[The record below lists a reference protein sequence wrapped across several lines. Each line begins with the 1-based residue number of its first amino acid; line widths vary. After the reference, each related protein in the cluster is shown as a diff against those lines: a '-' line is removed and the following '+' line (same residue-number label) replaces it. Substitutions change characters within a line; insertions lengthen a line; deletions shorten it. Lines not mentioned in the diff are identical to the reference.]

1 MRGIQF
7 DEYHTADDW
16 GLILS
21 AKEIKP
27 PQAKIIKISVD
38 GRDGDL
44 DLSETLTG
52 DISYSDRN
60 ASFSFLAT
68 EGTHAERED
77 LMSTIVNYLHGR
89 TRQIIDPD
97 DPEHYLVG
105 RCEVS
110 SLANDR
116 AMGTISVEATCEPYR
131 YALEEVNRTIS
142 LKTTPSDYVLTN
154 VGRKTLTP
162 SINVTGSANL
172 KFDNTSVSLATGRYS
187 LPGLRLKNGATVVT
201 LSGSG
206 TITFSYR
213 EAII

>member
-1 MRGIQF
+1 M
-7 DEYHTADDW
+7 
-16 GLILS
+16 
-21 AKEIKP
+21 
-27 PQAKIIKISVD
+27 
-38 GRDGDL
+38 
-44 DLSETLTG
+44 
-52 DISYSDRN
+52 
-60 ASFSFLAT
+60 SF
-68 EGTHAERED
+68 
-77 LMSTIVNYLHGR
+77 IVNYLHGR
-89 TRQIIDPD
+89 TREIIDPD
-97 DPEHYLVG
+97 DLEHYLVG

-110 SLANDR
+110 STANDK

-142 LKTTPSDYVLTN
+142 LTNTPSNYVLTN

-172 KFDNTSVSLATGRYS
+172 KYGNTSVTLATGRYS
-187 LPGLRLKNGATVVT
+187 LPGLRLKTGSTTIT